1 MRFVFLFILFAMGV
15 VTSHA
20 AAIDGATN
28 PIPVEVTGMDS
39 STNSPSNTETNVP
52 YQIPP
57 NRILQFSLPL
67 TSAAKVAIAAG
78 KNPPIDFARAA
89 IAVPSGFDPE
99 IPTPILLVS
108 GSSDGE
114 ASSIRVMPAFTNVAL
129 RLGWIVIAV
138 DGPYGKPPND
148 DPPFRWGLISSLLDH
163 MHKTWPGSKRWPIVA
178 AGFSGGAKWSGV
190 IGAILAQKGFNLVGV
205 FMGGVNQDMASKAA
219 QLYDPAV
226 RFKRTPIYLSSGS
239 KDKIATPAHHE
250 EVKESL
256 VSNGFSKVRL
266 ESFEGGHG
274 LSDNELRK
282 ALGWFLE
289 VYSKPPEESPP
300 KK

>member
-1 MRFVFLFILFAMGV
+1 MRAVFSFIIFVMAGV
-15 VTSHA
+15 A
-20 AAIDGATN
+20 AKAAVPDSATN
-28 PIPVEVTGMDS
+28 AIAAEVEAVGS
-39 STNSPSNTETNVP
+39 STHSVSNTETNVP
-52 YQIPP
+52 YKIPP
-57 NRILQFSLPL
+57 NRILEFAVPL
-67 TSAAKVAIAAG
+67 TSAAKLAIASS
-78 KNPPIDFARAA
+78 KNPTVDFARAA

-108 GSSDGE
+108 ASSDGE

-148 DPPFRWGLISSLLDH
+148 NPPWRWGLISSLLDH
-163 MHKTWPGSKRWPIVA
+163 VNNTWPGSKKWPIVA
-178 AGFSGGAKWSGV
+178 AGVSGGAKWSGV
-190 IGAILAQKGFNLVGV
+190 IGAILAQKGYNLVGV

-239 KDKIATPAHHE
+239 KDKIATRAHHE

-256 VSNGFSKVRL
+256 ISSGFSKVRL
-266 ESFEGGHG
+266 ESFEGGHA
-274 LSDNELRK
+274 LSDEELRK

-289 VYSKPPEESPP
+289 VYSKPPEENAR
-300 KK
+300 K

>member
-1 MRFVFLFILFAMGV
+1 MRVVSLFMIFAMAGV
-15 VTSHA
+15 A
-20 AAIDGATN
+20 AKAAVPDSATN
-28 PIPVEVTGMDS
+28 ALAAEVEAVEP
-39 STNSPSNTETNVP
+39 STHSVSNTETNVP
-52 YQIPP
+52 YKIPP
-57 NRILQFSLPL
+57 NRILEFGVPL
-67 TSAAKVAIAAG
+67 TSAAKLAIASS
-78 KNPPIDFARAA
+78 KNPTVDFARAA

-108 GSSDGE
+108 ASSDGE

-129 RLGWIVIAV
+129 RLGWIVMAV

-148 DPPFRWGLISSLLDH
+148 NPPWRWGLISSLLDH
-163 MHKTWPGSKRWPIVA
+163 VNKTWPGSKKWPIVA
-178 AGFSGGAKWSGV
+178 AGVSGGAKWSGV
-190 IGAILAQKGFNLVGV
+190 IGAILAQKGYNLVGV

-226 RFKRTPIYLSSGS
+226 RFKRTPIYLSSGT

-256 VSNGFSKVRL
+256 ISNGFAKVRL
-266 ESFEGGHG
+266 ESFEGGHA
-274 LSDNELRK
+274 LSDEELRK

-289 VYSKPPEESPP
+289 VYSKPPEENAR
-300 KK
+300 K